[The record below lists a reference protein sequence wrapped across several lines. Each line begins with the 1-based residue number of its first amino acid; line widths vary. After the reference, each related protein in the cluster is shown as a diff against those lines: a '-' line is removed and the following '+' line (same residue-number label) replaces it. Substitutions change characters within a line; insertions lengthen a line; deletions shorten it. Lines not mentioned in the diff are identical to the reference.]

1 MEATLPL
8 PNPDTLLSLFS
19 LEAIL
24 ALPWYVGIPGL
35 MVVAIF
41 VWSAFR
47 ALLLLR
53 IFKVITNLVMAAVVF
68 IILSQGGNALVQMI
82 GAPPPPAT

>member
-1 MEATLPL
+1 MPL
-8 PNPDTLLSLFS
+8 PNPETLLSLFS
-19 LEAIL
+19 IQAIL

-35 MVVAIF
+35 MIVAVF

-53 IFKVITNLVMAAVVF
+53 IFKVITNLVLAAVVI
-68 IILSQGGNALVQMI
+68 IILSQGGAAIVQII
-82 GAPPPPAT
+82 GEPPTPVSNT

>member
-1 MEATLPL
+1 MPL

-53 IFKVITNLVMAAVVF
+53 IFKVIANLVMAAVVF

-82 GAPPPPAT
+82 GAPPPAAT

>member
-1 MEATLPL
+1 MPL

-47 ALLLLR
+47 ALLSLR
-53 IFKVITNLVMAAVVF
+53 IFKVITNLAMAAVVF

-82 GAPPPPAT
+82 GAPPTPAT